1 MATPIFPAVLPGVS
15 SLSWGPLPALK
26 TDSDTGPQDA
36 RRISKVAAASAQVSW
51 RFLQDD
57 FEIFL
62 NFWEVDL
69 IRGHRWFML
78 TLPCAGGYLYH
89 VVRFKSYHSAKS
101 EGYNFRTVTAQLEV
115 RERMLRKPA
124 VPISITSRPYPVY
137 DVDKIETSVS
147 VTAGFLSEGI
157 ATFATDGHV
166 LYASVTDGKLIEYV
180 PVDLPPQVEGTA
192 MHIPEFMTLEL
203 KTILYEHQ
211 DRDHMTMSASVTG
224 GTLKPFVIQRYP
236 EDGYDSTCVIAGGY
250 LT

>member
-1 MATPIFPAVLPGVS
+1 MATPIFPTSIAGVS
-15 SLSWGPLPALK
+15 SISWGPGNPLQTDGKGPK
-26 TDSDTGPQDA
+26 TQRRLSAVPDA
-36 RRISKVAAASAQVSW
+36 TAQVTW
-51 RFLQDD
+51 RFLEGD
-57 FEIFL
+57 FKIFL
-62 NFWEVDL
+62 DFWKTDL
-69 IRGHRWFML
+69 LRGHRWFIL
-78 TLPCAGGYLYH
+78 TLPCGPGFELH
-89 VVRFKSYHSAKS
+89 VVRFKSYHSARS
-101 EGYNFRTVTAQLEV
+101 EGFNFRTITAELEV
-115 RERMLRKPA
+115 RERKIRKSA
-124 VPISITSRPYPVY
+124 VAASVTSRPYPLY
-137 DVDKIETSVS
+137 DVDKIESSVS